1 MNQKELDEEHTYL
14 LSVVQAF
21 QLYEEFGKQWVV
33 YQLSMFKSL
42 KEEDKKLLPN
52 YHQKWNLILCGLH
65 ANQMIF
71 DAIIRNQEDI
81 ITHLHFPI
89 LSEEQKH
96 NLILSISDNERNEL
110 CQKLDKVRSMLTHLY
125 RDWSIEGINERKLCY
140 EPILHRLKE
149 LYQDNRNN
157 IKILV
162 PGAGLGRLA
171 YEIASLG
178 FQCEG
183 NEFTY
188 YMLLT
193 SEFLLNG
200 IERIGQFKIFPW
212 IMETCNLLSF
222 NDQASVATIPDIV
235 PNLGNHQMSMVAG
248 DFVEIYSKQKE
259 SFDCIVTCFFIDTAH
274 NIIDYLRIIYSCL
287 KLHGRWINE
296 GPLLYHYK
304 DSDSLSIELNWEE
317 IKYIISS
324 LGFTI
329 ISERLIPCTYC
340 YSEHSLLQSKYTAIW
355 FEAIKN

>member
-149 LYQDNRNN
+149 LYQD
-157 IKILV
+157 
-162 PGAGLGRLA
+162 
-171 YEIASLG
+171 
-178 FQCEG
+178 
-183 NEFTY
+183 
-188 YMLLT
+188 
-193 SEFLLNG
+193 
-200 IERIGQFKIFPW
+200 
-212 IMETCNLLSF
+212 
-222 NDQASVATIPDIV
+222 
-235 PNLGNHQMSMVAG
+235 
-248 DFVEIYSKQKE
+248 
-259 SFDCIVTCFFIDTAH
+259 
-274 NIIDYLRIIYSCL
+274 
-287 KLHGRWINE
+287 
-296 GPLLYHYK
+296 
-304 DSDSLSIELNWEE
+304 
-317 IKYIISS
+317 
-324 LGFTI
+324 
-329 ISERLIPCTYC
+329 
-340 YSEHSLLQSKYTAIW
+340 
-355 FEAIKN
+355 